1 MLDLRGARDLTPL
14 QRNWLEPIARELD
27 SGALDLL
34 TLAFA
39 DGERFELARSQRWR
53 FWRKPLRS
61 LLD

>member
-1 MLDLRGARDLTPL
+1 VA
-14 QRNWLEPIARELD
+14 
-27 SGALDLL
+27 ALC
-34 TLAFA
+34 A